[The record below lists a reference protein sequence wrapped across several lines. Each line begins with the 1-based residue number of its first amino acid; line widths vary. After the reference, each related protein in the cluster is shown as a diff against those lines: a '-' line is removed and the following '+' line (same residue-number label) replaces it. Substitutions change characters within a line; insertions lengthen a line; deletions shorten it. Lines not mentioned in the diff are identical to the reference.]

1 MIRERTE
8 ERERRTL
15 SKYAMLSVN
24 AHRKHIEQEC
34 PLRTKFQRDRDRIL
48 HSSAFRRLKHKTQV
62 YMAPKGDYYRTRMT
76 HTLEVAQIARTVAR
90 ALSLNEDLAE
100 AVAYGHDLGHTPF
113 GHIGE
118 FALADAC
125 GHFKH
130 NEQSVRLVSKIEKD
144 GKGLNLTDAVLDGI
158 LHHTGEVLAKTLE
171 GKIVKYAD
179 RIAYLCHDYDDAQ
192 ASKMLTPQDLPEEVK
207 KRFGT
212 RHSQIITSM
221 VSELV
226 ENSIDKN
233 EIHMSEKGDETL
245 LIFRKFMFDNVY
257 LAPVLM
263 PERRRGYHV
272 VKELYGY
279 FIKNPKDIPEK
290 YRKIA
295 EDDKRAA
302 LDFVSG
308 LTDYYAIDLYRDIFI
323 PRYWKA
329 EHEKIKLST

>member
-1 MIRERTE
+1 
-8 ERERRTL
+8 
-15 SKYAMLSVN
+15 
-24 AHRKHIEQEC
+24 
-34 PLRTKFQRDRDRIL
+34 
-48 HSSAFRRLKHKTQV
+48 
-62 YMAPKGDYYRTRMT
+62 
-76 HTLEVAQIARTVAR
+76 
-90 ALSLNEDLAE
+90 
-100 AVAYGHDLGHTPF
+100 
-113 GHIGE
+113 
-118 FALADAC
+118 
-125 GHFKH
+125 
-130 NEQSVRLVSKIEKD
+130 
-144 GKGLNLTDAVLDGI
+144 
-158 LHHTGEVLAKTLE
+158 
-171 GKIVKYAD
+171 
-179 RIAYLCHDYDDAQ
+179 
-192 ASKMLTPQDLPEEVK
+192 
-207 KRFGT
+207 
-212 RHSQIITSM
+212 M

>member
-8 ERERRTL
+8 QREKETL
-15 SKYAMLSVN
+15 SKYAMLSIN
-24 AHRKHIEQEC
+24 AKREKEEKEC

-62 YMAPKGDYYRTRMT
+62 YMAPKGDHYRTRMT

-100 AVAYGHDLGHTPF
+100 AIAYGHDLGHTPF

-118 FALADAC
+118 FALNDES

-130 NEQSVRLVSKIEKD
+130 NEQSVRLVAKLEKN

-158 LHHTGEVLAKTLE
+158 LHHTGEKLAKTLE

-192 ASKMLTPQDLPEEVK
+192 ASKMLTPEDLPQEVK
-207 KRFGT
+207 TLFGK

-221 VSELV
+221 VEELV
-226 ENSIDKN
+226 ENSIGKN
-233 EIHMSEKGDETL
+233 EIHMSKKGDETL

-257 LAPVLM
+257 LSETLM

-272 VKELYGY
+272 VKELYKY
-279 FIKNPKDIPEK
+279 FIKNPQDIPKKHRE
-290 YRKIA
+290 IA
-295 EDDKRAA
+295 ENDKRAA
-302 LDFVSG
+302 IDFVSQ

-323 PRYWKA
+323 PRYWRA
-329 EHEKIKLST
+329 EHEKVELST